1 MIELEIIDHS
11 WSTNPSKR
19 YLINPSTILW
29 IRDGRENICG
39 VHYVEVKFSP
49 EVEKTLPKDCD
60 GVVAVRGTYD
70 EVLQK
75 ISVVE
80 GGAR

>member
-11 WSTNPSKR
+11 YSTIPSKM

-39 VHYVEVKFSP
+39 VHYVEVKFSQ
-49 EVEKTLPKDCD
+49 EAGAMLPKDRN
-60 GVVAVRGTYD
+60 GIVAVRGTYN
-70 EVLQK
+70 EISQK
-75 ISVVE
+75 ILE
-80 GGAR
+80 GDDK

>member
-11 WSTNPSKR
+11 CSAILSKR

-49 EVEKTLPKDCD
+49 EAEKTLPKDSN
-60 GVVAVRGTYD
+60 GVVAVRGTYG

-75 ISVVE
+75 IVE
-80 GGAR
+80 GGAK